1 MSKKRMEFRIS
12 TDTFEF
18 FQKRKAETG
27 ESLSEILEKI
37 VVQHQMKSEDFME
50 QFSEVIFEKLKPILI
65 QLKTISNETNVI
77 TRTNKELLN
86 YVLLADNYI
95 KEFQDNGYDKEH
107 LVTIKAHDKVR
118 SQVNYQRL
126 IALENQHLKLKNKK
140 E

>member
-1 MSKKRMEFRIS
+1 MSKERMEFRVS

-27 ESLSEILEKI
+27 ESLSEILDKI
-37 VVQHQMKSEDFME
+37 VIQHQMKSEEFME
-50 QFSEVIFEKLKPILI
+50 QFSDMLFEKFKPTLT
-65 QLKTISNETNVI
+65 QLRTISNETNVI

-86 YVLLADNYI
+86 YFLLADNYI
-95 KEFQDNGYDKEH
+95 KDFQDNCYDKEH

-118 SQVNYQRL
+118 SQVNHQRL
-126 IALENQHLKLKNKK
+126 IALENKRAKMKNNK

>member
-1 MSKKRMEFRIS
+1 MEFRIS